1 MRKGSRRKPKYA
13 DQTPLITNQADVP
26 VGYVQIARM
35 VNDTMP
41 KPATLLKAL
50 SDAHRQGKLEAVKL
64 VRRVSEVRTAPVY
77 VDRKQ
82 AEAIIKARIADW
94 EREEEAL
101 NPVPAS
107 ASMPLSRTAEMH
119 RRLRAEKKARIEARF
134 DRLESMISEIKE
146 MLREQAAAVGNIQ
159 AAMELRLESSSS
171 GLE

>member
-26 VGYVQIARM
+26 VGY
-35 VNDTMP
+35 
-41 KPATLLKAL
+41 
-50 SDAHRQGKLEAVKL
+50 
-64 VRRVSEVRTAPVY
+64 
-77 VDRKQ
+77 
-82 AEAIIKARIADW
+82 
-94 EREEEAL
+94 
-101 NPVPAS
+101 VPAS

>member
-26 VGYVQIARM
+26 AGYVQIARM
-35 VNDTMP
+35 VDDTMP

-94 EREEEAL
+94 EREEEQSR
-101 NPVPAS
+101 PAP
-107 ASMPLSRTAEMH
+107 APASRTAEMH
-119 RRLRAEKKARIEARF
+119 RRFRAEKKARIEARL
-134 DRLESMISEIKE
+134 DRLEALIFEIKE